1 VSAQLQLTVSLDVE
15 QIDRLAARI
24 ALIVSEQL
32 VGAMQR
38 DAQPALAA
46 PAPVAH
52 LDERRGR
59 VEDDTRP
66 LRAVTPSTSGRGSAI
81 TPRQLQILE
90 SWRNRRALEDA
101 VFSVVGNDVDLADL
115 SKAEASRVIDALTPA
130 EHRRPASGGRR

>member
-1 VSAQLQLTVSLDVE
+1 MSAQLQLTVSLDVE

-32 VGAMQR
+32 VGAMQQA
-38 DAQPALAA
+38 AQPAVAA
-46 PAPVAH
+46 ATPVVH
-52 LDERRGR
+52 LDERRSRG
-59 VEDDTRP
+59 EDDRP
-66 LRAVTPSTSGRGSAI
+66 LRAVAPSTSGRESAI

-130 EHRRPASGGRR
+130 ERRRPASGGRR

>member
-1 VSAQLQLTVSLDVE
+1 MQLTVSLDVE

-24 ALIVSEQL
+24 ALIFNEQ
-32 VGAMQR
+32 MQQAAKPAVAAATAV
-38 DAQPALAA
+38 AQ
-46 PAPVAH
+46 
-52 LDERRGR
+52 LDERRSR

-101 VFSVVGNDVDLADL
+101 VFSVVGSDVELSDL
-115 SKAEASRVIDALTPA
+115 SKTEASRILDTLTPP

>member
-32 VGAMQR
+32 VSAMQR
-38 DAQPALAA
+38 GAQPAAA
-46 PAPVAH
+46 APVAH
-52 LDERRGR
+52 LDERRSR
-59 VEDDTRP
+59 VEDDSRP

-101 VFSVVGNDVDLADL
+101 VFSVVGNDFDLADL
-115 SKAEASRVIDALTPA
+115 SKAEASRVLDALTPA
-130 EHRRPASGGRR
+130 ERRRPASGGRR

>member
-1 VSAQLQLTVSLDVE
+1 MSAQLQLTVTLDVE

-32 VGAMQR
+32 VGAMQQA
-38 DAQPALAA
+38 AQPAAA
-46 PAPVAH
+46 APVAH
-52 LDERRGR
+52 LDERRSR

-66 LRAVTPSTSGRGSAI
+66 LRAVSPSTSGRGSAI
-81 TPRQLQILE
+81 TPRQLEILE

-115 SKAEASRVIDALTPA
+115 SKAAASSILDALTPA